1 MGAQNTAPPASCDL
15 LILNGYVLTLDPKR
29 SIYADGAIAIEG
41 TKISAVGPTPEIEKS
56 WHSKRRINARGNVI
70 HPGFIEGHYHT
81 NLHLSRG
88 SITDD
93 PNPPKEEGGAGP
105 GVFTRWINALTD
117 EDEYASA
124 LMACVEM
131 VKNGFTGFVEA
142 ATAFSPDVVAEAV
155 EAVGIR
161 ASVTDCSL
169 WDIVGGEPMAAEI
182 KRAPCNAER
191 ARREIGS
198 QLKRNRNADAL
209 VRGHVALYGLG
220 SASVELLHEAKRL
233 ADEHRVVC
241 HQHQNFMPGDAEF
254 DRKRFGKPALIYF
267 AENGIIGPN
276 SVFTHMNVLTDGE
289 ADAVVA
295 SGMALVWHPGNF
307 MYYGIAQ
314 QAKNRFPELHRRG
327 TAIAFGTD
335 VAKAW
340 AFGELGF
347 IGYLVSREWG
357 DYLPSESLLE
367 MFTLG
372 GARALGAE
380 SEVGSL
386 EAGKRADIVIRS
398 GNLPDAQPNVAP
410 VKQLMLVSRT
420 KGVDTVICN
429 GEVLVRSGS
438 LTRMDEAEVYA
449 LARLSAKRMGERA
462 NVKPKSKWP
471 IVSKVT
477 QIQNC

>member
-1 MGAQNTAPPASCDL
+1 MRAENAVPPSNCDL
-15 LILNGYVLTLDPKR
+15 LIVNGHVLSMDSRRT
-29 SIYADGAIAIEG
+29 IYADGAIAVQG
-41 TKISAVGPTPEIEKS
+41 TKIVAAGPSEEIEKTWRS
-56 WHSKRRINARGNVI
+56 ARRINAGGNVV
-70 HPGFIEGHYHT
+70 HPGFIDGHYHA

-124 LMACVEM
+124 LMASVEL

-142 ATAFSPDVVAEAV
+142 ATAFSPDVIAEAV

-182 KRAPCNAER
+182 HRAPCNGER
-191 ARREIGS
+191 ARREIGG

-220 SASVELLHEAKRL
+220 SASLELLHEAKRL
-233 ADEHRVVC
+233 ADEHLVVF

-254 DRKRFGKPALIYF
+254 DCVRFGKPALIYF
-267 AENGIIGPN
+267 AEKGIIGPN

-289 ADAVVA
+289 VDAVVA

-314 QAKNRFPELHRRG
+314 QAKSRFPELHRRG

-380 SEVGSL
+380 SEVGSI

-398 GNLPDAQPNVAP
+398 SNLPDAQPNVAP

-429 GEVLVRSGS
+429 GEILVRGGS

-449 LARLSAKRMGERA
+449 LAKLSVKRVGERA
-462 NVKPKSKWP
+462 NVKPKSRWP
-471 IVSKVT
+471 IT
-477 QIQNC
+477 